1 VEQDAADEQNP
12 GIIDDK
18 KDQEAKQDVE
28 G

>member
-12 GIIDDK
+12 GIIDK